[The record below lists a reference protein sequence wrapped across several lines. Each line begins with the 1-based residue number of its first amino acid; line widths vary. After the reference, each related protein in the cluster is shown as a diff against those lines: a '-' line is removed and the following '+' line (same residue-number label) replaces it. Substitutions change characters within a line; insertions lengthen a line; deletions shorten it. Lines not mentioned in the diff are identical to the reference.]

1 MPKQYVQFANALQEV
16 VVSWFGR
23 AQDPDEWIE
32 QIENQGVVDDDDQR
46 LVEFLRKSPSNAD
59 SVASREAVKVELLNS
74 ASISMNPYILAI
86 QIGDA
91 SDSDIAMAKKWRDY
105 FMAVKS
111 VDVTGDSVEWPAS
124 VDSN

>member
-1 MPKQYVQFANALQEV
+1 MPKQYVQFADALQEV

-32 QIENQGVVDDDDQR
+32 QIENQGIVDDDDQR

-59 SVASREAVKVELLNS
+59 SIASREAVKVDLLNS

-124 VDSN
+124 VDGN

>member
-111 VDVTGDSVEWPAS
+111 VDVTGDSVEWPAG